1 MREISLHILDI
12 VQNSIAAGARRVE
25 IKSTADTECD
35 RLTVTVKDD
44 GSGMPY
50 DMIARITDPFV
61 TTRTT
66 RKVGLGLPM
75 LKAAAE
81 MCGGELRIESVE
93 GKGTEVT
100 AEFGLSHIDR
110 MPYGDI
116 VGTIVTIVAAN
127 PDRDFRYEHTVDG
140 RTFVLDTADI
150 RKELGDV
157 PINALPVLSWL
168 RGYLEEGIAR
178 VGAIS

>member
-12 VQNSIAAGARRVE
+12 VQNSIAAGANRIE
-25 IKSTADTECD
+25 IKAEADTKRD
-35 RLTVTVKDD
+35 WLTVTVKDD
-44 GSGMPY
+44 GRGIPD
-50 DMIARITDPFV
+50 DMLERITDPFV

-81 MCGGELRIESVE
+81 MCGGGLRIGSVE

-100 AEFGLSHIDR
+100 AQFGLSHIDR

-116 VGTIVTIVAAN
+116 VGTIVTIIAAN
-127 PDRDFRYEHTVDG
+127 PDRDFRYEHIVDD
-140 RTFVLDTADI
+140 RVFVFDTSDI
-150 RKELGDV
+150 RRELDDV
-157 PINALPVLSWL
+157 PINALPVLNWI

-178 VGAIS
+178 VGAIL